1 MNQQQWIPLERSTA
15 TNVRH
20 IATISAVLHLAVVL
34 VFTLVGLVVGQL
46 LIGIAVGV
54 AVGAFLVRSIRRG
67 AEQKILETLGGVAAS
82 ETDHARLFN
91 VVDGRSRRK
100 PTSRTA
106 GC

>member
-20 IATISAVLHLAVVL
+20 IATISAALHLAVVV

-46 LIGIAVGV
+46 FVGIAVGV

-67 AEQKILETLGGVAAS
+67 AEQKILETLG
-82 ETDHARLFN
+82 
-91 VVDGRSRRK
+91 
-100 PTSRTA
+100 
-106 GC
+106 